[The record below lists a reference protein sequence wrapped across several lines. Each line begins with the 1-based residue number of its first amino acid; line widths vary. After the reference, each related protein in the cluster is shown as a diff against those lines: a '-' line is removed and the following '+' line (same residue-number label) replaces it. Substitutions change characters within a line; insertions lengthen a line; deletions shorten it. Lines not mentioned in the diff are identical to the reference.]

1 MHQKFMVLAKK
12 CPGARPFVAK
22 FKLQKNNNY
31 LDIIHEIALQIVH
44 EFLTGE
50 SVWDL
55 FPHFRVRNKDRQHT
69 RHVGHDAYK
78 IVISYFR
85 VRYMYTNSLVCI
97 KVTTAKKQQNDHF
110 FKTK

>member
-1 MHQKFMVLAKK
+1 MSFKNLYETVAKCTKSLWFWALAKK

-50 SVWDL
+50 S
-55 FPHFRVRNKDRQHT
+55 
-69 RHVGHDAYK
+69 
-78 IVISYFR
+78 I
-85 VRYMYTNSLVCI
+85 
-97 KVTTAKKQQNDHF
+97 
-110 FKTK
+110 